1 MVGLKADLSEIAS
14 DDTDFMILKY
24 YNSRGVPT

>member
-1 MVGLKADLSEIAS
+1 MVGIKADLSEIAS
-14 DDTDFMILKY
+14 DDMDLMILKY